1 MQTELF
7 KVGDTVLYSRQF
19 LRAVGMMTG
28 DAPFA
33 RGRIIRLEPISKG
46 LDFAL
51 VEWPRGC
58 PFPPKVLTS
67 NLVRADKVH
76 LERV

>member
-1 MQTELF
+1 MF
-7 KVGDTVLYSRQF
+7 KIGDTVLYSRSF
-19 LRAVGMMTG
+19 LRATG
-28 DAPFA
+28 QLMEQGHK
-33 RGRIIRLEPISKG
+33 GRIIRLEPISKG

-67 NLVRADKVH
+67 NLVRADKLH
-76 LERV
+76 FERV

>member
-1 MQTELF
+1 ML

-19 LRAVGMMTG
+19 LRATG
-28 DAPFA
+28 QLMAQGH
-33 RGRIIRLEPISKG
+33 RGRIIRLEPISAG
-46 LDFAL
+46 IDFAL

-58 PFPPKVLTS
+58 AFPPKVLTT
-67 NLVRADKVH
+67 N

>member
-1 MQTELF
+1 MNQLF
-7 KVGDTVLYSRQF
+7 KVGDTVHYARAF
-19 LRAVGMMTG
+19 LRATGQLAG
-28 DAPFA
+28 DAPFV

-51 VEWPRGC
+51 VEWQPGAV
-58 PFPPKVLTS
+58 FPPKVLTS
-67 NLVRADKVH
+67 NLVRADRLH

>member
-1 MQTELF
+1 MTELF
-7 KVGDTVLYSRQF
+7 KVGDMVLYSRQF
-19 LRAVGMMTG
+19 LRATG
-28 DAPFA
+28 QLAGDTAFA

-51 VEWPRGC
+51 VEWPRSV

-67 NLVRADKVH
+67 NLVRADRLH